1 MAGSFVARKIATRA
15 SAGAGLAGATNLAEM
30 IRVASEPF
38 QWGLEGKVYIAGHGL
53 EEAATDGIIT
63 TLDETTPTF
72 MLMAPASGTI
82 VVPIWAEFRMHT
94 EGGAAPD
101 AYLSYVGVD
110 RSSPPSYTAL
120 DKLQINGAATSSLA
134 ICGKTISAVTAIT
147 SAQTVLLARRANILD
162 NTISVEMAT
171 TRAQVENPGLDP
183 LALSFDFWSKFH
195 GALQLYAGRSIMFH
209 TVTATTVSAYSVTFL
224 WAEIE
229 SSVYDH
235 IA

>member
-1 MAGSFVARKIATRA
+1 MAGNFVARKTATRA
-15 SAGAGLAGATNLAEM
+15 SAGAGIAAGANLAEM
-30 IRVASEPF
+30 VRIASEPF

-63 TLDETTPTF
+63 TLDDTTPTF
-72 MLMAPASGTI
+72 VLMAPASGTI
-82 VVPIWAEFRMHT
+82 VVPIWAEVRIHT

-110 RSSPPSYTAL
+110 RVSVTTGTAL

-134 ICGKTISAVTAIT
+134 IVLKTVTAVPTFT
-147 SAQTVLLARRANILD
+147 SAQTVLLARRANMLNDI
-162 NTISVEMAT
+162 ISVEGAT
-171 TRAQVENPGLDP
+171 TVVGQENMGRNTM
-183 LALSFDFWSKFH
+183 ALEFDFWSKFH
-195 GALQLYAGRSIMFH
+195 GAFQLYGGRSIMFH
-209 TVTATTVSAYSVTFL
+209 TVTATTVSAYSATFM

-229 SSVYDH
+229 SSIYDH